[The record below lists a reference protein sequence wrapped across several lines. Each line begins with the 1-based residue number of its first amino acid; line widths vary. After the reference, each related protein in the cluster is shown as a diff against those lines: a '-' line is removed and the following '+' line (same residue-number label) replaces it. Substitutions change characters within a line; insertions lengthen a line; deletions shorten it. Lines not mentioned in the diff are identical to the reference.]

1 MDRWAAGG
9 TVSELLFSMAASAVV
24 ALLVLVGGAMLADS
38 SPGAIVATPPAL
50 GSQQMS
56 GDTFERDGL
65 PAREYLCCALVY
77 ADPDQSQ

>member
-9 TVSELLFSMAASAVV
+9 TVSELLFSIGASAVMT
-24 ALLVLVGGAMLADS
+24 LLVLAGGAMLADS
-38 SPGAIVATPPAL
+38 SLGTAAATPPAL